1 MKPYLYFLSSENELH
16 LLLTFRAKELTHAE
30 KIDIVLEVERQ
41 LMETEYSDKHLHIL
55 WDNGYVNKEFTLW
68 SETTPEKNIPQEIKD
83 TLVKKS
89 QLINLEL
96 PDYLDEKRN
105 TEAQFIVF
113 PEESYIRSML
123 KTHYI

>member
-41 LMETEYSDKHLHIL
+41 LMETVYSDKHLHIL
-55 WDNGYVNKEFTLW
+55 WDSGYVNKEFTLW
-68 SETTPEKNIPQEIKD
+68 SETTPEKNIAQEIKD

-89 QLINLEL
+89 QLISLEL
-96 PDYLDEKRN
+96 PEYLDEKRN